1 MSQGYQARHDG
12 SPGSVL
18 AAARDELNLSVGDVA
33 RHLKLSPAQ
42 VEALET
48 GAYERLPGRVFV
60 RGFLRNYAKLL
71 GLDPQPLLRGIESQM
86 PQPALAEERPS
97 STHVVMPRDEP
108 ARWPLYTV
116 VGAALVVLALAVY
129 EFGFN
134 EPQTAPREAQDS
146 AGLPAAPESAAG
158 TLPLQTD
165 SASAEKLAIAS
176 APASGVTG
184 DVSTAAGPLP
194 GPASPAAAETTTA
207 AATKPARAGERG
219 LYFRFDEE
227 SWVEVRDRND
237 RVIFSKLNSAGS
249 EERVSGMPPL
259 KLIVGN
265 ARGVHLTSDEQ
276 PVDLTPHTGVSV
288 ARLTLQ

>member
-1 MSQGYQARHDG
+1 MSQGYHPRHDD
-12 SPGSVL
+12 SPGGVL
-18 AAARDELNLSVGDVA
+18 AAARDELNLSVSDVA

-42 VEALET
+42 VEALEA

-71 GLDPQPLLRGIESQM
+71 GLDPQPLLRGVETQM
-86 PQPALAEERPS
+86 PQPALAEERPAS
-97 STHVVMPRDEP
+97 AHVVMPRDEP

-116 VGAALVVLALAVY
+116 LGAALVVAALAVY

-134 EPQTAPREAQDS
+134 DPQSAPPASDA
-146 AGLPAAPESAAG
+146 AGLPPAPESAAG
-158 TLPLQTD
+158 TLPLQTESVAAD
-165 SASAEKLAIAS
+165 KLAVAS
-176 APASGVTG
+176 APSSALAS
-184 DVSTAAGPLP
+184 DVSTAVP
-194 GPASPAAAETTTA
+194 GQGSAVAAQAPAVD
-207 AATKPARAGERG
+207 ATKPAPAGQRG
-219 LYFRFDEE
+219 LHFRFDEE
-227 SWVEVRDRND
+227 SWVEVRDRNEK
-237 RVIFSKLNSAGS
+237 VIFSKLNSAGS

-288 ARLTLQ
+288 ARLTVQ